1 MGDEGRVDLVWR
13 ANMLPNF
20 KKAETGP
27 KSPFAASGA
36 PRASVQ
42 PSDLNISILG
52 SDLVVAGDVFSKGEL
67 RVDGDIDG
75 DITGN
80 RVIIG
85 EKARVAGNVLAEEL
99 IIFGK
104 VMGLVRGRRVSL
116 QSTSRV
122 EGDVHHQLLILEQG
136 AYFEG
141 KSIRSDDPLALTPA
155 EPVPGQ

>member
-1 MGDEGRVDLVWR
+1 
-13 ANMLPNF
+13 MLPNF
-20 KKAETGP
+20 KKAETGLKP
-27 KSPFAASGA
+27 PFPTSGTSA
-36 PRASVQ
+36 RAGVQ

-85 EKARVAGNVLAEEL
+85 ERARVAGNVLAEEL
-99 IIFGK
+99 IIFGQ

-136 AYFEG
+136 AFFEG
-141 KSIRSDDPLALTPA
+141 KSIRSDDPLALPPP